1 MQYPVSLSCEVLGV
15 SPSGFHEHRRRL
27 GVSLPPRRLGN
38 DALLVHIKAVHA
50 QSKGEYGWPRVWR
63 QLLAQGT
70 RVGKERV
77 RKLMVLH
84 GIRARGKRKFK
95 ATTDSNHTLPIA
107 PNLLARDFSPAMPNA
122 VWTSDITYIATDEG
136 WLYLA
141 AIVDLFSR
149 QVVGWSMKP
158 HMRQDLVADAL
169 RMAWFRRQPAPGL
182 IMHSDRGSQYCGK
195 EFTGAL
201 KAYGMR
207 ASMSRKGDCWD
218 NAPTESLWGRLKVGR
233 LHGRKFATRRQAM
246 DEVIDWMAFYNHRR
260 LHSSLGYLSPRQYEE
275 RWVAAQLNKAA

>member
-1 MQYPVSLSCEVLGV
+1 VQYPVSLSCEVLGV

-27 GVSLPPRRLGN
+27 GVSLPARRLGN

-218 NAPTESLWGRLKVGR
+218 TQSTIVPSAASGL
-233 LHGRKFATRRQAM
+233 TRAGIGVMPLR
-246 DEVIDWMAFYNHRR
+246 
-260 LHSSLGYLSPRQYEE
+260 
-275 RWVAAQLNKAA
+275 

>member
-1 MQYPVSLSCEVLGV
+1 M

-95 ATTDSNHTLPIA
+95 ATTDSNC
-107 PNLLARDFSPAMPNA
+107 
-122 VWTSDITYIATDEG
+122 
-136 WLYLA
+136 
-141 AIVDLFSR
+141 
-149 QVVGWSMKP
+149 Q
-158 HMRQDLVADAL
+158 
-169 RMAWFRRQPAPGL
+169 
-182 IMHSDRGSQYCGK
+182 
-195 EFTGAL
+195 
-201 KAYGMR
+201 
-207 ASMSRKGDCWD
+207 
-218 NAPTESLWGRLKVGR
+218 
-233 LHGRKFATRRQAM
+233 
-246 DEVIDWMAFYNHRR
+246 
-260 LHSSLGYLSPRQYEE
+260 
-275 RWVAAQLNKAA
+275 